1 LTEKRWAGR
10 VNYSVEPPAS
20 AIALEINAR
29 RRTIRN
35 NGHDDQ
41 LPSAALGE
49 LDLEAHLADPAL
61 KQRFVTPM
69 FDTIAPRYDRFT
81 RVFSFG
87 MDRRWKAELIDWI
100 HAAIGPESRVLDLA
114 CGTGDLAFAAAERA
128 VHGSVRGIDAS
139 PRMIELA
146 RGRATREA
154 PNGNVRFQ
162 VGDMSSLDAD
172 TASVDAVT
180 AGYGLR
186 NVPQYEVA
194 VREIAR
200 VLKPG
205 GVLATLDFYRP
216 ESALWRSVLLAYLR
230 AAGNWVGWLWH
241 REPVV
246 YGYIA
251 PSIAHFVSWQRFA
264 ETLQHNGLRV
274 ESVRRKLLGGV
285 ALHFARRV

>member
-1 LTEKRWAGR
+1 MAGR
-10 VNYSVEPPAS
+10 INYSVEPSAS

-29 RRTIRN
+29 RRPIRN
-35 NGHDDQ
+35 DGPDDQ
-41 LPSAALGE
+41 LPPAALGK

-100 HAAIGPESRVLDLA
+100 RLAVGPESRVLDLA
-114 CGTGDLAFAAAERA
+114 CGTGDLALAAGERA
-128 VHGSVRGIDAS
+128 THGSVRGVDAS

-146 RGRATREA
+146 RKRAAREA
-154 PNGNVRFQ
+154 PHGNVQFQ
-162 VGDMSSLDAD
+162 VGDMSSLEAD
-172 TASVDAVT
+172 TASVDAIT

-186 NVPQYEVA
+186 NVPEYEVA

-216 ESALWRSVLLAYLR
+216 ESVIWRSVFLAYLQ

-251 PSIAHFVSWQRFA
+251 PSIDHFVSWQRFSA
-264 ETLQHNGLRV
+264 TLDRNGLRV

-285 ALHFARRV
+285 ALHFARRA

>member
-1 LTEKRWAGR
+1 MAGR

-29 RRTIRN
+29 RRPIRN
-35 NGHDDQ
+35 DGHDDQ
-41 LPSAALGE
+41 LPPAALGE

-69 FDTIAPRYDRFT
+69 FDTIAPGYDRFT

-87 MDRRWKAELIDWI
+87 MDRRWKAELIAWI
-100 HAAIGPESRVLDLA
+100 ESAIGPESRVLDLA

-128 VHGSVRGIDAS
+128 ARGSVRGVDAS
-139 PRMIELA
+139 PKMIELA
-146 RGRATREA
+146 RARATHEA
-154 PNGNVRFQ
+154 PNGNVRFE

-172 TASVDAVT
+172 TASVDAIT

-186 NVPQYEVA
+186 NVPQYELA

-216 ESALWRSVLLAYLR
+216 ESVLWRSIFLAYLKG
-230 AAGNWVGWLWH
+230 AGNWVGWLWH

-251 PSIAHFVSWQRFA
+251 SSIDHFVSWQQFSG
-264 ETLQHNGLRV
+264 TLERNGLRV
-274 ESVRRKLLGGV
+274 ESVHRKLLGGV